1 MCRVE
6 VCLTIITHDSAF
18 EQAVDTSFKASLI
31 KGGENPIQLICHR
44 FCEASLIKGGE
55 NPIQL
60 FCRRCAKG
68 LCEAALIKGG
78 VNPIQLFCR
87 RCAKGLGQY
96 LLIRS
101 FMDLVQLVC
110 RRWTKDLRKD
120 LLINRPAECT
130 QYHQESA
137 FCIGERLVIGAQ
149 YAVDALTMRVSLY

>member
-6 VCLTIITHDSAF
+6 VCLTMIAHDSGF
-18 EQAVDTSFKASLI
+18 EEAVDTSFKASLI

-96 LLIRS
+96 LLIRT
-101 FMDLVQLVC
+101 FMDLFQLVC
-110 RRWTKDLRKD
+110 RRRTKDLRKD

-130 QYHQESA
+130 QDHHESA
-137 FCIGERLVIGAQ
+137 FVLCLRLVRVTQ
-149 YAVDALTMRVSLY
+149 YPVDAQTMPVSLS